1 MKLNELKSTEGSR
14 QNATRRGRGLGS
26 GLGKTAGAGQ
36 KGQNSR
42 SGGGVSIGFE
52 GGQNPIYRRV
62 SKRGFTNFTR
72 TEYAIVNLSQLDKAF
87 KENAKVNPATLVEA
101 GLVKKEYDGIKIL
114 GTGKLEKPLTVSA
127 HKFSK
132 AAEEAIVKAGG
143 KVEVI

>member
-14 QNATRRGRGLGS
+14 QQATRRGRGLGS

-42 SGGGVSIGFE
+42 SGGGVRLGFE

-62 SKRGFTNFTR
+62 SKRGFTNYTR
-72 TEYAIVNLSQLDKAF
+72 VNYAIVNVEELNRF
-87 KENAKVNPATLVEA
+87 ENNTVVTPALLKEA

-114 GTGKLEKPLTVSA
+114 GNGTVNKSLTVSA
-127 HKFSK
+127 NKFSK
-132 AAEEAIVKAGG
+132 TAQASIEAAGG